1 MLVYVRK
8 SDLPDVMRSLRT
20 SAVTPTATTAGAAA
34 ASAAM
39 IADDDDYE
47 DAVDVDIL
55 GTDYSDPA
63 DPMEI
68 ASHGI
73 TFHDLAAD
81 NSSSELSAAATA
93 AAATDVAEIDLE
105 GIPPELSK
113 RFRAEEQAVLQT
125 EQDKKVSTALQWL
138 TTALAAPVR
147 VVTRCERGVCTPSL
161 CVYTRCSIC
170 AVVYAVVCWLLGQTS
185 TAATTSSSGCIQL
198 LDTSCNACLTQ
209 AHALLRE
216 SALTVLALLLPSAA
230 TL

>member
-34 ASAAM
+34 ASAVM

-93 AAATDVAEIDLE
+93 AAATAATDVAEIDLE

-113 RFRAEEQAVLQT
+113 RFREEEQAILQAA
-125 EQDKKVSTALQWL
+125 QDEKVCSAYTAYPQLWQH
-138 TTALAAPVR
+138 
-147 VVTRCERGVCTPSL
+147 L
-161 CVYTRCSIC
+161 CV
-170 AVVYAVVCWLLGQTS
+170 
-185 TAATTSSSGCIQL
+185 
-198 LDTSCNACLTQ
+198 
-209 AHALLRE
+209 
-216 SALTVLALLLPSAA
+216 
-230 TL
+230 